1 MLRAVAPGPTALQA
15 RIASHVH
22 DELDN
27 VVSRVGGPTALQA
40 RIASHVHD
48 ELDNVVSRVDT
59 LRGSAPGRNVD
70 RARERAA
77 SWLTFRL
84 LSTPVSSAE
93 EVRREVL
100 RGLIELAPPS
110 NQVERRRGGSGS
122 ARAKAKIRT
131 WALEAAKM
139 LAEQAGDETADAGA
153 WIRRGCYT
161 GSAGASAV
169 GLKVHLE

>member
-27 VVSRVGGPTALQA
+27 VVSRVG
-40 RIASHVHD
+40 
-48 ELDNVVSRVDT
+48 DT
-59 LRGSAPGRNVD
+59 LRGSAAGCNVD

-100 RGLIELAPPS
+100 RGLIELAPPR